1 MDRQMEQ
8 DSDMVILVSRISIYF
23 ICVCVCVWGEG
34 GGYNLFY
41 DLPKD

>member
-23 ICVCVCVWGEG
+23 ICVCVG
-34 GGYNLFY
+34 GGVYNLFY